1 MSSPGD
7 FDTESGTRPAFLPGA
22 VPAPHSSHDARDPW
36 LRIGPEDGVTLP
48 LAGQPRQGR
57 MAFFRRQHT
66 RIADGRIEGDHP
78 YLDYS
83 EVPPQLQR
91 LRGPRSLEAGLAEYE
106 QAPRPALPAGPLT
119 APFHSRCLS
128 WGLHE
133 RLAIGFGP
141 ASRRKCSR

>member
-22 VPAPHSSHDARDPW
+22 VPAPHSPHDARDPW

-48 LAGQPRQGR
+48 LAGQPGQGR
-57 MAFFRRQHT
+57 MAFFRRQHA
-66 RIADGRIEGDHP
+66 RIADGRIEGGYSTFEVTCPSRCDHP

-91 LRGPRSLEAGLAEYE
+91 LRGPRTLEAGLAEYDKHLGLLY
-106 QAPRPALPAGPLT
+106 RPDL
-119 APFHSRCLS
+119 
-128 WGLHE
+128 
-133 RLAIGFGP
+133 
-141 ASRRKCSR
+141 